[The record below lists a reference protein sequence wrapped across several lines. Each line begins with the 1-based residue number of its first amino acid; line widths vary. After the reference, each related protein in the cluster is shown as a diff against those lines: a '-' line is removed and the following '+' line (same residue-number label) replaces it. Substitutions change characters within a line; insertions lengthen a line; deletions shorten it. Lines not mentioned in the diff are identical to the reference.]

1 MLIPC
6 YFLKAKWMQVPAECD
21 TDSHTRQT
29 VSSNP
34 LYRDPL
40 HPFLHHSHLLC
51 TNYIVGTAHTQP
63 LPSEHRQ
70 VGGKMSKLV
79 TALRRI
85 QESAQTD
92 VGPGCW
98 KAQRTWSVWEDEEGM
113 ECIPGQV
120 LPAHGNVFSPSPSPT
135 SLCKCFPL
143 YKASLNSTSCN
154 TVPALPSKMWSHQQ
168 PESCSTYC
176 L

>member
-92 VGPGCW
+92 VGSGCW
-98 KAQRTWSVWEDEEGM
+98 KAQRE
-113 ECIPGQV
+113 PGLFGRMRRAWNASQGRSY
-120 LPAHGNVFSPSPSPT
+120 LLMAMFSPLPQVPP
-135 SLCKCFPL
+135 LCVN
-143 YKASLNSTSCN
+143 ASLSTR
-154 TVPALPSKMWSHQQ
+154 PA
-168 PESCSTYC
+168 
-176 L
+176 